1 MSENVMAIDQG
12 TTGTTVVILS
22 KNLDILG
29 KANTEFPQI
38 YPQPGWVEHNPEDI
52 WSSVTETIA
61 KALTNANVSGE
72 SIGAIGITNQRETT
86 LVWDRATNQ
95 PIFNAIVWQCRR
107 TASASDAL
115 KAAGH
120 TETFSKKTGLV
131 LDAYFSGTKV
141 AWILDHVDGAR
152 QRAEELAFGTVDT
165 FLVWRLSGEKKV
177 HVTDVSNASR
187 TLLFN
192 LHTMKWDDELLNILN
207 VPRELL
213 PEVRGNAEI
222 YARTSGVPGL
232 PDGIPISGMAGDQ
245 QSALFG
251 QACFGRGEAKC
262 TYGTGAFLLVNTG
275 NTPVRSQH
283 GMLTTV
289 GWRLNDETT
298 YVHEGSAFIAGAAV
312 QWLRDGLGL
321 IGDAAEVEALAASV
335 PDSGGVTFVPALA
348 GLGAPHWRQD
358 ARGAFFGITR
368 GTTRAHM
375 ARAVLDGI
383 ALQIADILR
392 AMADDLGSPL
402 TGLRVDGGACRNN
415 LLMQFQADIL
425 QIPCIRPTMIET
437 TALGAALLGG
447 LGAGIWES
455 QEQLRAIWQK
465 DRVFAPNMDKTQVES
480 QLAQWALAVSRV

>member
-52 WSSVTETIA
+52 WSSVTETIS
-61 KALTNANVSGE
+61 KALANANVSGE

-86 LVWDRATNQ
+86 LVWDRATSQ

-115 KAAGH
+115 KADGH

-152 QRAEELAFGTVDT
+152 ARAEELAFGTVDT

-192 LHTMKWDDELLNILN
+192 LHTMEWDDELLEILN

-213 PEVRGNAEI
+213 PEVRGNAEV

-232 PDGIPISGMAGDQ
+232 PDGIPIAGMAGDQ

-298 YVHEGSAFIAGAAV
+298 YVLEGSAFIAGAAV

-321 IGDAAEVEALAASV
+321 IGNAAEVETLAASV

-383 ALQIADILR
+383 ALQIADILG

-455 QEQLRAIWQK
+455 QDQLRTIWQE

-480 QLAQWALAVSRV
+480 LLAQWALAVSRV